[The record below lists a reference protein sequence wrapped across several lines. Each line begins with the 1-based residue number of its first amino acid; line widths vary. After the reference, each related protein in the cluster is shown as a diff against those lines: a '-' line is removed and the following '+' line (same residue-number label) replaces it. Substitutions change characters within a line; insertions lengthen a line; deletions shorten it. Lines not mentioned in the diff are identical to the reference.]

1 MIKRLLQ
8 RFRRDRGQHRATV
21 RIDFFPEG
29 KVKPSI
35 FWHHSQDQEI
45 DTVPLVIYLYA
56 RILFELAEMNEVRV
70 ARELMG
76 FVSQVCDLV
85 SADETHPSR
94 IRLPLG
100 DLDIIGETADSPSRS
115 YRAEFFQF
123 QDGHFRLEFQG
134 SIGKESFYLPG
145 AFLVLLQSCL
155 FNLGDEPLSLLAR
168 GLSRLHHYYRYRRDF
183 WESSALGAG
192 PVFALGKEELRPE
205 AEQPEAE

>member
-8 RFRRDRGQHRATV
+8 RFRRDRGRHRATV

-35 FWHHSQDQEI
+35 FWHRSQDQET
-45 DTVPLVIYLYA
+45 DTVPLVLFLYA
-56 RILFELAEMNEVRV
+56 RILFELAELNDVRV

-76 FVSQVCDLV
+76 FVTQVCELV
-85 SADETHPSR
+85 LAGEGPPSR

-100 DLDIIGETADSPSRS
+100 DLVLTGNSLAEPPERS
-115 YRAEFFQF
+115 YQAEFYQL

-155 FNLGDEPLSLLAR
+155 DNLGDEPLNLLAK
-168 GLSRLHHYYRYRRDF
+168 GLSRLHDYYRYRRDF
-183 WESSALGAG
+183 WESAALLAG
-192 PVFALGKEELRPE
+192 PAFALGKEELRRE
-205 AEQPEAE
+205 AVSPGS

>member
-8 RFRRDRGQHRATV
+8 RFRRDRGLHRATV

-35 FWHHSQDQEI
+35 YWHQSQDQET
-45 DTVPLVIYLYA
+45 DTVPLVLYLYA
-56 RILFELAEMNEVRV
+56 RILFELAELNDVRV

-76 FVSQVCDLV
+76 FVTQVCELV
-85 SADETHPSR
+85 LAAEGPPSR

-100 DLDIIGETADSPSRS
+100 ELNITGETAEPPERS
-115 YRAEFFQF
+115 YRAEFYQF
-123 QDGHFRLEFQG
+123 QDGNFRLEFQG

-155 FNLGDEPLSLLAR
+155 DNLGDDPLNVLAR
-168 GLSRLHHYYRYRRDF
+168 GLTRLHDYYRYRRDF
-183 WESSALGAG
+183 WESSALTSG
-192 PVFALGKEELRPE
+192 PVFALSKEELRPE
-205 AEQPEAE
+205 AAVPEV

>member
-35 FWHHSQDQEI
+35 YWHHSQDQEI
-45 DTVPLVIYLYA
+45 DTVPLVLYLYA
-56 RILFELAEMNEVRV
+56 RILFELAEMNDVRV

-76 FVSQVCDLV
+76 FVTQVCELV
-85 SADETHPSR
+85 LAGEGPPSR

-100 DLDIIGETADSPSRS
+100 DLSLTGEAADPPERS
-115 YRAEFFQF
+115 YRAEFYQF

-155 FNLGDEPLSLLAR
+155 DNLGDEPLNLLAR
-168 GLSRLHHYYRYRRDF
+168 GLTRLHDYYRYRRDF
-183 WESSALGAG
+183 WESSALLAG

-205 AEQPEAE
+205 AAVPEV

>member
-8 RFRRDRGQHRATV
+8 RFRGDRGQHQATV
-21 RIDFFPEG
+21 NIDFFPEG

-35 FWHHSQDQEI
+35 YWHHSRDQEG
-45 DTVPLVIYLYA
+45 DTVPLVLYFYA
-56 RILFELAEMNEVRV
+56 RVLFELAELNEVRV

-76 FVSQVCDLV
+76 FVTQVCDLV
-85 SADETHPSR
+85 GADETQPSR

-100 DLDIIGETADSPSRS
+100 DLDLIGEIAEEPSRS
-115 YRAEFFQF
+115 YRAEFFQL

-155 FNLGDEPLSLLAR
+155 FNLGDDPLKLLAR
-168 GLSRLHHYYRYRRDF
+168 SMSRLHAYYRYRRDF
-183 WESSALGAG
+183 WESGSLSAG
-192 PVFALGKEELRPE
+192 PVFALGQEELRPGE
-205 AEQPEAE
+205 TTPEV